1 MTVHYMHHSG
11 SPSAFRPMKWCTT
24 YTILTCLLSRH
35 RQNGALHAPFWLT
48 FSLSAH
54 EMVYHVR
61 HSDLFAVTPSTKWCT
76 TCTILAY
83 SHVSPTTKRCTTC
96 TILNSPSAFRPMRGV
111 PYHSDCLLSRH
122 QQNGAHAPFCSLHL
136 SAHEMVY
143 HVRHSACCCP
153 PSTKRCTVHHSQLT
167 SAFRPMKW
175 CHVHHSDLLLS
186 RHRQNGALHA
196 FWLTF
201 SLSAHEMVYRTP
213 F

>member
-61 HSDLFAVTPSTKWCT
+61 HSDLFAVPPSTKWCT
-76 TCTILAY
+76 TCTILA
-83 SHVSPTTKRCTTC
+83 C
-96 TILNSPSAFRPMRGV
+96 SPSRQR
-111 PYHSDCLLSRH
+111 
-122 QQNGAHAPFCSLHL
+122 QNGAPRAPFLSISGL

-143 HVRHSACCCP
+143 HM
-153 PSTKRCTVHHSQLT
+153 HHFGLSYFSPT
-167 SAFRPMKW
+167 IKW
-175 CHVHHSDLLLS
+175 CTTCTILRPFLS
-186 RHRQNGALHA
+186 
-196 FWLTF
+196 FCC
-201 SLSAHEMVYRTP
+201 
-213 F
+213 